1 MSLSAFPAVVTLPV
15 LWGDQDLFGH
25 VNNTIYIRWFES
37 ARVAYW
43 DSTGMRDLLLPLSC
57 GPILAAVHCNYRK
70 QLKYPDTI
78 QVGASVRQLGRTSL
92 KIEHQVYSEQRKEVV
107 ADGESIVVVFNYAKQ
122 QSEVVSDELR
132 RLIEQVERPFQMGKA
147 E

>member
-1 MSLSAFPAVVTLPV
+1 MSLQGFPAVIVLPV

-25 VNNTIYIRWFES
+25 VNNTIYVRWFES

-43 DSTGMRDLLLPLSC
+43 DSTGMRDLLLPQNC

-78 QVGASVRQLGRTSL
+78 HVGASVRHLGRTSL
-92 KIEHQVYSEQRKEVV
+92 KIEHQVFSEYRGEVV
-107 ADGESIVVVFNYAKQ
+107 ADGESIVVVFNYVKQ

-132 RLIEQVERPFQMGKA
+132 RLIEDVERPFKTRKV